1 MYLELKTYLTFSFDE
16 KAIVEID
23 LVLICTRYF
32 FLAGRKIQ
40 LFAATKPGITLTQL
54 GPLVLRSI
62 ALATVVSA
70 LLLLLPLSSIVCYR
84 WQSAQNP
91 SEIRSNP
98 SWHLINVLPSEP
110 LAPCNTFASRNE
122 LEMYVCQRAYF
133 IDIA

>member
-1 MYLELKTYLTFSFDE
+1 M
-16 KAIVEID
+16 
-23 LVLICTRYF
+23 
-32 FLAGRKIQ
+32 AGRKIQ

-91 SEIRSNP
+91 SEIRLNP

-133 IDIA
+133 IGVLTLDPRPFRILAIALRFELFAPNIKKAL